1 MESRSMMNN
10 EAKRELRRDEGLRL
24 KAYQDHL
31 GVWTIGYG
39 TNLQVLEISEAQA
52 RKWLD
57 QKLEQIEAGLTQKE
71 DFELMNSARKD
82 VVRSMAYQMGI
93 NGTFKFKDMWKAISV
108 LDWAGAAAAMRDS
121 RWFRDPKTQARAN
134 RMAIRMEE
142 GRW

>member
-1 MESRSMMNN
+1 MMNN

-24 KAYQDHL
+24 KSYQDHL

>member
-1 MESRSMMNN
+1 MMNN